1 VTAVDHALVRTP
13 PGPRARAS
21 ARGSARSSARRT
33 LAGLLATPAAL
44 ALLAGCGGAEPTTA
58 RPSSSVEPA
67 PAASPSGPAQES
79 IVTTT
84 KPTCSVV
91 EHGGQRLGVTVPA
104 GFMIISTPR
113 GAGDFAD
120 SVNIVSVVQWREEA
134 ATSPGVVLVVYAY
147 AGGEPRGVTALESS
161 VRNFRSLVGAGSA
174 TAPVT
179 AKPATVAGVTGSAGG
194 ETDAVAMDFQ
204 SPDGKPSPL
213 HWWTVPTTGGEFVLA
228 FGARDAALDAR
239 FAPQLLKGLKAGG
252 C

>member
-13 PGPRARAS
+13 PGPRARD
-21 ARGSARSSARRT
+21 SARRT
-33 LAGLLATPAAL
+33 LAGLLAAPAAL

-58 RPSSSVEPA
+58 SPAPSA
-67 PAASPSGPAQES
+67 PAATPSGPAQES

-91 EHGGQRLGVTVPA
+91 EHGGQRLGMTVPA

-120 SVNIVSVVQWREEA
+120 SVNIVSVVQWREAA

-147 AGGEPRGVTALESS
+147 AGGEPRGAKALESS

-213 HWWTVPTTGGEFVLA
+213 HWWTVPTAGGEFVLA

-239 FAPQLLKGLKAGG
+239 FAPQLLKGLKTGG